1 MRAAALAAALLLSLS
16 AAAEAQRDPAVVSR
30 TERVTATV
38 ESVDQGTRTV
48 LLQREDGSFVSMKLG
63 PEVRNF
69 AQIKAGDRVIVEHTE
84 AVAAAMARPG
94 QPPVVAAEADTRRA
108 AGARPGAATADVLRV
123 RVTVDQVFS
132 GGQMV
137 SITGPTGNKRTVAVR
152 NPDMQ
157 AFVRG
162 LRTGDQVEVTFI
174 DVVAIRVEP
183 AR

>member
-1 MRAAALAAALLLSLS
+1 MRAAIIAAALLLCLAP
-16 AAAEAQRDPAVVSR
+16 AAQAQRDPAVASR
-30 TERVTATV
+30 TERVTAIV
-38 ESVDQGTRTV
+38 ESVDPGARTV
-48 LLQREDGSFVSMKLG
+48 LLRREDGSFVSMKLG

-69 AQIKAGDRVIVEHTE
+69 AQIKAGDRVVVEHTE
-84 AVAAAMARPG
+84 AVAAAMAKPG
-94 QPPVVAAEADTRRA
+94 QPPVVAAEADTRRPV
-108 AGARPGAATADVLRV
+108 GARPGAATADVLRV
-123 RVTVDQVFS
+123 RVTIDQVFS

-137 SITGPTGNKRTVAVR
+137 SFTGPAGNKRTIAVR

-162 LRTGDQVEVTFI
+162 LRTGDQVEVTFV